1 MKVLITEIRQES
13 NSFNPLLSGLAHW
26 KKTGWVLEPNEVR
39 DALKGV
45 ECAVGGM
52 IEVLE
57 ASLERFVSVVEI
69 VDRARISDAGNALAQ
84 QHVDPRNR
92 HVGAALD
99 VAEPPAR

>member
-26 KKTGWVLEPNEVR
+26 KKSGWVLEPNDVR
-39 DALKGV
+39 DALTGV

-57 ASLERFVSVVEI
+57 ASPHRPEI
-69 VDRARISDAGNALAQ
+69 VFGPAFCAQSGEIGRA
-84 QHVDPRNR
+84 HV
-92 HVGAALD
+92 
-99 VAEPPAR
+99 